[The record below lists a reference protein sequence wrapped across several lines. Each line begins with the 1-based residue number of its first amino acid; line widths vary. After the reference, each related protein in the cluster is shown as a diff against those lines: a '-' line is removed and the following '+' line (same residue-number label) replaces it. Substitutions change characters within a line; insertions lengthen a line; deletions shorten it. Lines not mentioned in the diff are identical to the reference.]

1 MKYLDERGLTTFW
14 KKIKE
19 HLSGN
24 YYTQKQ
30 VDSSFNTLS
39 EDVDTRDKAVTT
51 AVKEYTDGEVKTIN
65 AKFEN
70 YNTVV
75 EVDEKDG
82 EVYTRATSYTD
93 DNIKKIMPL
102 IYAGL

>member
-1 MKYLDERGLTTFW
+1 MKYLDESGLTTFW
-14 KKIKE
+14 KKIKDY
-19 HLSGN
+19 LSSN

-30 VDSSFNTLS
+30 VDSSFDTLS
-39 EDVDTRDKAVTT
+39 EDVDTRDKAVTK
-51 AVKEYTDGEVKTIN
+51 AAKEYTDGEVKTLN

-70 YNTVV
+70 YDTAT

-82 EVYTRATSYTD
+82 ATYAQAASYTD